1 MEQEIV
7 NIYATSLRYQIR
19 LLVHYQHGSLVRTGR
34 DAVQADAWNE
44 MLKDAQNANA
54 KISGGFTTLGSD
66 MALSELPAISE
77 GVKALREQ
85 MTVLILL

>member
-7 NIYATSLRYQIR
+7 KLYATALRYQIR

-54 KISGGFTTLGSD
+54 KIAGGFTTLGSD
-66 MALSELPAISE
+66 MTLSELPAISE
-77 GVKALREQ
+77 GVRALREQ
-85 MTVLILL
+85 ITVLILP